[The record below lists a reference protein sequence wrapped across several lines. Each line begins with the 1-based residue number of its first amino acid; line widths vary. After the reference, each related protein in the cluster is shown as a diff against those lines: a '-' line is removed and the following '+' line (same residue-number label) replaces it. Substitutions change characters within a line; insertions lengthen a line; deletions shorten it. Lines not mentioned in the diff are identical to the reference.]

1 MPETMRKSGATAG
14 RAATVMSA
22 RGHSRRT
29 SAIAGSAMT
38 ASPSQF
44 GARMTRRF
52 MLWYLVAPHGT
63 PTRLPRWGPAMRD
76 NYRLL
81 SVVMPVYNERTTIDE
96 IVRRVLAVPL
106 RTQLIVVDDGSTD
119 GTSEI
124 LDRLQRELG
133 FTLLRQT
140 NAGKGAALRRGF
152 AAVTGDLVVIQDAD
166 TEYSP
171 EEFPDL
177 IELICQGRADV
188 VYGSRFLGR
197 HRVFLFTHYLGNLF
211 LTLLTN
217 VLYNTM
223 LTDMETCYKAMRV
236 EVLRSF
242 SLESDGFGIEP
253 ELTAKIF
260 KRGYRVYEVPITYD
274 GRGYDEGKKI
284 TWRDGVV
291 ALWVLIK
298 YRFTE

>member
-1 MPETMRKSGATAG
+1 MAG
-14 RAATVMSA
+14 IKGKLENPV
-22 RGHSRRT
+22 
-29 SAIAGSAMT
+29 
-38 ASPSQF
+38 
-44 GARMTRRF
+44 
-52 MLWYLVAPHGT
+52 
-63 PTRLPRWGPAMRD
+63 
-76 NYRLL
+76 L
-81 SVVMPVYNERTTIDE
+81 SVVMPVYNERDTIE
-96 IVRRVLAVPL
+96 EMIARVLAV
-106 RTQLIVVDDGSTD
+106 RQIRIELIVVDDGSKD
-119 GTSEI
+119 GTSDI
-124 LDRLQRELG
+124 LRDLQKRYSFKLCQKPNGGKGSALRLG
-133 FTLLRQT
+133 F
-140 NAGKGAALRRGF
+140 KE
-152 AAVTGDLVVIQDAD
+152 VTGDLVVIQDAD

-171 EEFPDL
+171 EEFPEL

-211 LTLLTN
+211 LTFLTN

-242 SLESDGFGIEP
+242 RLESDGFGIEP
-253 ELTAKIF
+253 EMTAKIF

-291 ALWVLIK
+291 ALWVLFK

>member
-1 MPETMRKSGATAG
+1 MAG
-14 RAATVMSA
+14 IKGKLAD
-22 RGHSRRT
+22 
-29 SAIAGSAMT
+29 
-38 ASPSQF
+38 P
-44 GARMTRRF
+44 
-52 MLWYLVAPHGT
+52 
-63 PTRLPRWGPAMRD
+63 
-76 NYRLL
+76 LL
-81 SVVMPVYNERTTIDE
+81 SVVMPVYNERDTIE
-96 IVRRVLAVPL
+96 GMIARVLAVPGL
-106 RTQLIVVDDGSTD
+106 RTELIVVDDGSKD
-119 GTSEI
+119 GTSDI
-124 LDRLQRELG
+124 LRELQG
-133 FTLLRQT
+133 KYPFKLFQKP
-140 NAGKGAALRRGF
+140 NGGKGSALRLGF
-152 AAVTGDLVVIQDAD
+152 KEVTGDLVVIQDAD

-171 EEFPDL
+171 EELPEL

-211 LTLLTN
+211 LTFLTN

-223 LTDMETCYKAMRV
+223 LTDMETCYKAMRI

-242 SLESDGFGIEP
+242 TLDSNGFGIEP

-291 ALWVLIK
+291 ALWVLLK

>member
-1 MPETMRKSGATAG
+1 MAG
-14 RAATVMSA
+14 
-22 RGHSRRT
+22 
-29 SAIAGSAMT
+29 IK
-38 ASPSQF
+38 
-44 GARMTRRF
+44 
-52 MLWYLVAPHGT
+52 GT
-63 PTRLPRWGPAMRD
+63 LTNP
-76 NYRLL
+76 LL
-81 SVVMPVYNERTTIDE
+81 SVVMPVYNERDTIE
-96 IVRRVLAVPL
+96 GMIARVLAVPNL
-106 RTQLIVVDDGSTD
+106 RIELIVVDDGSKD

-124 LDRLQRELG
+124 LRGLQGKYPIKLLQKPNGGKGSALRLG
-133 FTLLRQT
+133 F
-140 NAGKGAALRRGF
+140 KE
-152 AAVTGDLVVIQDAD
+152 VTGDLVVIQDAD

-177 IELICQGRADV
+177 IELIVQGRADV

-211 LTLLTN
+211 LTFLTN

-242 SLESDGFGIEP
+242 TLDSDGFGVEP

-291 ALWVLIK
+291 ALWVLLK